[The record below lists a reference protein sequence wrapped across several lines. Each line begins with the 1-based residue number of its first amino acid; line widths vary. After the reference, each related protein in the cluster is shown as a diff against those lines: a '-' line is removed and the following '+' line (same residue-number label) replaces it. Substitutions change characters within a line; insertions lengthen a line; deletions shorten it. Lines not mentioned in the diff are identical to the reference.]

1 MKKMLSYTFLVIAVF
16 LMMGHMLVPHHHS
29 SNREVQLR
37 TVNSWHIIT
46 DLIKIA
52 LSEDLGKDH
61 LKNMVKVS
69 PSDYNKPCRISAVA
83 AAPILLLNLLC
94 QRSEPTT
101 SPEIKTDKSDTY
113 LRVPDLRGPPQ
124 I

>member
-1 MKKMLSYTFLVIAVF
+1 MKKMLSYAFLVIAVF

-37 TVNSWHIIT
+37 AVNSKHTIA
-46 DLIKIA
+46 DLIKIT

-69 PSDYNKPCRISAVA
+69 TSDHNKPYWISTVA
-83 AAPILLLNLLC
+83 APMLLLNSQC

-101 SPEIKTDKSDTY
+101 SPEKKTDKSDTY
-113 LRVPDLRGPPQ
+113 LRVPGLRGPPQ